1 MIKRDDGDG
10 RDGISDSGPGVSD
23 IDTIVTVVTESL
35 DGMQR
40 CPFQRAFPAG
50 GTIRRQWGKA
60 PTAAG
65 G

>member
-35 DGMQR
+35 GGAQGR
-40 CPFQRAFPAG
+40 PFQRAFPAG
-50 GTIRRQWGKA
+50 ALSADSGAKPW
-60 PTAAG
+60 PP
-65 G
+65 

>member
-40 CPFQRAFPAG
+40 CPFQKAFPAG
-50 GTIRRQWGKA
+50 ALSADSGAKPQ
-60 PTAAG
+60 PP
-65 G
+65 